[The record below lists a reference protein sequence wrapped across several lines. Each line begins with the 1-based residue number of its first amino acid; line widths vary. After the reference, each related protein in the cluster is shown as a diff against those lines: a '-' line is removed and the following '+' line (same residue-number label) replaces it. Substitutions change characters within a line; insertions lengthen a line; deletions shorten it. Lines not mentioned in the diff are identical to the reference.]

1 MQSAQPVGNNTYMPQ
16 VMFPDIQH
24 ILFCY
29 RTRYYKPVIECV
41 VALDG
46 SQELQSLTI
55 IQNTESV
62 QPYG

>member
-1 MQSAQPVGNNTYMPQ
+1 MEHTLQYDNTYMSQ
-16 VMFPDIQH
+16 VMFSDIQH
-24 ILFCY
+24 ILFCC
-29 RTRYYKPVIECV
+29 RTRYYKPVIEGV
-41 VALDG
+41 EALDR

>member
-1 MQSAQPVGNNTYMPQ
+1 MEHTVQYDNTY
-16 VMFPDIQH
+16 VSGDVSWLTYN

-29 RTRYYKPVIECV
+29 RTRYYKPVIEGV
-41 VALDG
+41 EALDR